1 MNYEYFLF
9 IDLFMISKLISNYEL
24 FIDFIDL
31 NFSKSFSKLISNYE
45 LFIDFIDLNF
55 SKSFSKLFS
64 IYELFMKYEY
74 FSIYIYDFYL

>member
-1 MNYEYFLF
+1 MISKLISIYELFMNYEYFLF
-9 IDLFMISKLISNYEL
+9 IDLFMISKLIS
-24 FIDFIDL
+24 I
-31 NFSKSFSKLISNYE
+31 YE

-74 FSIYIYDFYL
+74 FHLSEI